1 MRTLLLPALL
11 IAAAV
16 LLSAQDTADHAAEP
30 LAPRKPTQA
39 SSGPYQRPQSGK
51 PYQPQD
57 DFFHY
62 STKLVNKNDVD
73 YGAWLEER
81 RRTFLEASLTNPF
94 FWYSALT
101 TALVMLVML
110 MYGVRVL
117 DERRKLWRAAE
128 LLTDVWNQ
136 DQYSRAVAA
145 AAVEKYNAH
154 MADCNR
160 VIETQLSGRPS
171 ATALDAMDFKER
183 LEVVSAQ
190 RDAFDSE
197 NRSLKAELQKKEAM
211 DSQMSARLDALER
224 RSESNGSGTNA
235 TADTES
241 TRRLIARVNELQQQL
256 EAEQRRNRQL
266 KGA

>member
-1 MRTLLLPALL
+1 MKVSPVLVLI
-11 IAAAV
+11 IAAA
-16 LLSAQDTADHAAEP
+16 
-30 LAPRKPTQA
+30 LAPAQEPANQAAQPNANRKAAQISPV
-39 SSGPYQRPQSGK
+39 PYQRRQTAK

-62 STKLVNKNDVD
+62 STKLVNKNDFD
-73 YGAWLEER
+73 YGAWIEER
-81 RRTFLEASLTNPF
+81 RRAFLEASLTNPF
-94 FWYSALT
+94 FWYGALT
-101 TALVMLVML
+101 TALVMLLMV

-128 LLTDVWNQ
+128 VLTDMWNQ
-136 DQYSRAVAA
+136 EQYSRAVAE

-183 LEVVSAQ
+183 LGVVSAQ

-197 NRSLKAELQKKEAM
+197 NRSLKAELQKKEALL
-211 DSQMSARLDALER
+211 SQMSGRLDALEH
-224 RSESNGSGTNA
+224 RSQTNGSGAGA
-235 TADTES
+235 TADTEA
-241 TRRLIARVNELQQQL
+241 TRRLIGRVNELQQQL
-256 EAEQRRNRQL
+256 EAEQRKNRQL

>member
-1 MRTLLLPALL
+1 MKSAKLLLLMMVTA
-11 IAAAV
+11 
-16 LLSAQDTADHAAEP
+16 LLSAQ
-30 LAPRKPTQA
+30 APDNHPVQPSATQK
-39 SSGPYQRPQSGK
+39 SSQPSPGLYQRPQTGK

-73 YGAWLEER
+73 YGAWIEER
-81 RRTFLEASLTNPF
+81 RRAFLEASLSNPF

-101 TALVMLVML
+101 TGLVMLLML

-117 DERRKLWRAAE
+117 GERRKLWRAAE
-128 LLTDVWNQ
+128 LLTDTWNQ
-136 DQYSRAVAA
+136 EQYSRAVAA

-160 VIETQLSGRPS
+160 VIETQLTGRPS
-171 ATALDAMDFKER
+171 ATALETMDFKER

-197 NRSLKAELQKKEAM
+197 NRSLKAELQKKDAM
-211 DSQMSARLDALER
+211 VGQMSARLDALEH
-224 RSESNGSGTNA
+224 RSETNGSGTGGI
-235 TADTES
+235 ADTDA

-256 EAEQRRNRQL
+256 EAEQRKNRQL

>member
-1 MRTLLLPALL
+1 VQP
-11 IAAAV
+11 
-16 LLSAQDTADHAAEP
+16 SATP
-30 LAPRKPTQA
+30 KST
-39 SSGPYQRPQSGK
+39 SSVPYQRPQTGK
-51 PYQPQD
+51 PDQAQD

-62 STKLVNKNDVD
+62 SAKLVNKNDID
-73 YGAWLEER
+73 YGTWIEER
-81 RRTFLEASLTNPF
+81 RRAFLEASLANPF

-101 TALVMLVML
+101 TGLVMLLML
-110 MYGVRVL
+110 TYGVRVL

-136 DQYSRAVAA
+136 EQYSRAVAA
-145 AAVEKYNAH
+145 AAVEKHNAH

-171 ATALDAMDFKER
+171 ATALETMDFKER

-197 NRSLKAELQKKEAM
+197 NRSLKAELQKKDAM
-211 DSQMSARLDALER
+211 VGQMSARLDALEH
-224 RSESNGSGTNA
+224 RSEINGSGTSA
-235 TADTES
+235 TTDTEA

-256 EAEQRRNRQL
+256 DAEQRKNRQL

>member
-1 MRTLLLPALL
+1 MKSSMLLPLTIL
-11 IAAAV
+11 AAALCAQESV
-16 LLSAQDTADHAAEP
+16 KHSVQSAATPQSKQTSAD
-30 LAPRKPTQA
+30 
-39 SSGPYQRPQSGK
+39 PYERPQAGK
-51 PYQPQD
+51 PYQSHD

-62 STKLVNKNDVD
+62 STKLVNKSDFD
-73 YGAWLEER
+73 YGAWIEER
-81 RRTFLEASLTNPF
+81 RRAFLDASLSNPF

-101 TALVMLVML
+101 TGLVMLLML

-117 DERRKLWRAAE
+117 DEKRKLWRAAE

-136 DQYSRAVAA
+136 DQYSHSVAA

-160 VIETQLSGRPS
+160 VIETQLTGRPS
-171 ATALDAMDFKER
+171 ATALETMDVKER
-183 LEVVSAQ
+183 LEMVSAQ

-197 NRSLKAELQKKEAM
+197 NRSLKAELQKKDAM
-211 DSQMSARLDALER
+211 VGQMSARLDVLER
-224 RSESNGSGTNA
+224 RSETNGTGTGSA
-235 TADTES
+235 ADTEA

-256 EAEQRRNRQL
+256 DAEQRKNRQL

>member
-1 MRTLLLPALL
+1 MKTLQLLPLTMLAITLAAQEPATQPEQPSAARPTKQTPPAL
-11 IAAAV
+11 
-16 LLSAQDTADHAAEP
+16 
-30 LAPRKPTQA
+30 
-39 SSGPYQRPQSGK
+39 YQRPQTGK

-62 STKLVNKNDVD
+62 STKLVNRKDFD
-73 YGAWLEER
+73 YGAWIEER
-81 RRTFLEASLTNPF
+81 RRAFLDASLSNPF

-101 TALVMLVML
+101 TGLVMLLML

-136 DQYSRAVAA
+136 EQYSRATAA

-160 VIETQLSGRPS
+160 VIETQLTGRPS
-171 ATALDAMDFKER
+171 ATTLETMDFKER
-183 LEVVSAQ
+183 LEVASAQ

-197 NRSLKAELQKKEAM
+197 NRSLKAELQKKDTM
-211 DSQMSARLDALER
+211 ISQMSGRLDVLER
-224 RSESNGSGTNA
+224 RSETNGSGAAA
-235 TADTES
+235 TADTEA

-256 EAEQRRNRQL
+256 EAEQRKNRQL

>member
-1 MRTLLLPALL
+1 MKTSSLPLFTMLATTLVAQEPARQPVQPSAARTLEQTP
-11 IAAAV
+11 
-16 LLSAQDTADHAAEP
+16 
-30 LAPRKPTQA
+30 
-39 SSGPYQRPQSGK
+39 SGPYPRPQTVK

-62 STKLVNKNDVD
+62 STELVNKSDFD
-73 YGAWLEER
+73 YGAWIEER
-81 RRTFLEASLTNPF
+81 RRAFFDASLSNPF

-101 TALVMLVML
+101 TGLVMLLML

-128 LLTDVWNQ
+128 LITDVWNQ
-136 DQYSRAVAA
+136 EQYSRAVAA
-145 AAVEKYNAH
+145 IAVERYNAH

-160 VIETQLSGRPS
+160 VIETHLTGRPS
-171 ATALDAMDFKER
+171 ATTFETMDFKER

-197 NRSLKAELQKKEAM
+197 NRSLKAELQKKDTM
-211 DSQMSARLDALER
+211 ISQMSGRLDVLER
-224 RSESNGSGTNA
+224 RSETNGSGTVPSS
-235 TADTES
+235 DTEA

-256 EAEQRRNRQL
+256 EAEQRKNRQL

>member
-1 MRTLLLPALL
+1 MKTSTLLLPTIL
-11 IAAAV
+11 V
-16 LLSAQDTADHAAEP
+16 GLLSAQEP
-30 LAPRKPTQA
+30 ATKSVQSATRKSTPSA
-39 SSGPYQRPQSGK
+39 PYQRPQTGT

-62 STKLVNKNDVD
+62 STKLVNKNDID
-73 YGAWLEER
+73 YGAWIEER
-81 RRTFLEASLTNPF
+81 RRAFLEASLANPF

-101 TALVMLVML
+101 TGLVMLLML
-110 MYGVRVL
+110 IYGVRVL

-136 DQYSRAVAA
+136 EQYSRAVAA
-145 AAVEKYNAH
+145 AAVEKHNAH

-160 VIETQLSGRPS
+160 VIEMQLTGRPS
-171 ATALDAMDFKER
+171 ATALETMDFKER

-190 RDAFDSE
+190 RDGFDSE
-197 NRSLKAELQKKEAM
+197 NRSLKAELQKKDAM
-211 DSQMSARLDALER
+211 VGQMSTRLDALEH
-224 RSESNGSGTNA
+224 RSEANGSGTSG
-235 TADTES
+235 TADTEA

-256 EAEQRRNRQL
+256 DAEQRKNRQL

>member
-1 MRTLLLPALL
+1 MKSSKLLLLVT
-11 IAAAV
+11 IAA
-16 LLSAQDTADHAAEP
+16 LLSAQAPDNHPVQPSATRKSSQP
-30 LAPRKPTQA
+30 L
-39 SSGPYQRPQSGK
+39 SGLYQRPQTGK

-73 YGAWLEER
+73 YGALIEER
-81 RRTFLEASLTNPF
+81 RRAFLEASLSNPF

-101 TALVMLVML
+101 TGLVMLLML

-117 DERRKLWRAAE
+117 GERRKLWRAAE
-128 LLTDVWNQ
+128 LLTDTWNQ
-136 DQYSRAVAA
+136 EQYSRAVAA

-160 VIETQLSGRPS
+160 VIETQLTGRPS
-171 ATALDAMDFKER
+171 ATALETMDFKER

-197 NRSLKAELQKKEAM
+197 NRSLKAELQKKDAM
-211 DSQMSARLDALER
+211 VGQMSSRLDALEH
-224 RSESNGSGTNA
+224 RSETNGSGTGG
-235 TADTES
+235 TTDTDA

-256 EAEQRRNRQL
+256 EAEQRKNRQL

>member
-1 MRTLLLPALL
+1 MKVSPALL
-11 IAAAV
+11 LIIAAA
-16 LLSAQDTADHAAEP
+16 LAPAQEPANQAARPNPNRKSAQISP
-30 LAPRKPTQA
+30 GQ
-39 SSGPYQRPQSGK
+39 YQRPQTAK

-62 STKLVNKNDVD
+62 STKLVNKNDFD
-73 YGAWLEER
+73 YGAWIAER
-81 RRTFLEASLTNPF
+81 RRAFLEASLANPF

-101 TALVMLVML
+101 TGLVMLLML

-128 LLTDVWNQ
+128 VLTDVWNQ
-136 DQYSRAVAA
+136 DQYSRAVAS

-154 MADCNR
+154 MAECNR
-160 VIETQLSGRPS
+160 VVETQLTGRLS
-171 ATALDAMDFKER
+171 ATALETMDFRER

-197 NRSLKAELQKKEAM
+197 NRSLKAELQKKETLL
-211 DSQMSARLDALER
+211 SQMSGRLDALER
-224 RSESNGSGTNA
+224 RSETNGNGIGT
-235 TADTES
+235 TADTEAA
-241 TRRLIARVNELQQQL
+241 RRLIARVNELQQQL
-256 EAEQRRNRQL
+256 EAEQRKNRHL

>member
-1 MRTLLLPALL
+1 MKSAKLLLLMMV
-11 IAAAV
+11 AA
-16 LLSAQDTADHAAEP
+16 LLSAQVTDNQAARP
-30 LAPRKPTQA
+30 SGTRKSSQP
-39 SSGPYQRPQSGK
+39 SSGLYQQPQTRK

-73 YGAWLEER
+73 YGAWIEER
-81 RRTFLEASLTNPF
+81 RRAFLEASLSNPF

-101 TALVMLVML
+101 TGLVMLLML

-117 DERRKLWRAAE
+117 GERRKLWRAAE
-128 LLTDVWNQ
+128 LLTDTWNQ
-136 DQYSRAVAA
+136 EQYSRAVAA

-160 VIETQLSGRPS
+160 VIETQLTGRPS
-171 ATALDAMDFKER
+171 ATALETMDFKER

-197 NRSLKAELQKKEAM
+197 NRSLKAELQKKDAM
-211 DSQMSARLDALER
+211 VGQMSARLDALEH
-224 RSESNGSGTNA
+224 RSETNGSGTSG
-235 TADTES
+235 TADTEA

-256 EAEQRRNRQL
+256 EAEQRKNRQL

>member
-1 MRTLLLPALL
+1 MKTSHVLLFTILATLLAAQEPAVQS
-11 IAAAV
+11 IQPSAARPAK
-16 LLSAQDTADHAAEP
+16 QI
-30 LAPRKPTQA
+30 
-39 SSGPYQRPQSGK
+39 SSGPYQRPQTGK

-62 STKLVNKNDVD
+62 STKLVNKNDFD
-73 YGAWLEER
+73 YGAWIEER
-81 RRTFLEASLTNPF
+81 RRAFLDASLSNPF

-101 TALVMLVML
+101 TGLVMLLML

-136 DQYSRAVAA
+136 EQYSCAVAA
-145 AAVEKYNAH
+145 SAVEKYNAH

-160 VIETQLSGRPS
+160 VIETQLTGRPS
-171 ATALDAMDFKER
+171 ATALETMDFKER
-183 LEVVSAQ
+183 LEVASAQ

-197 NRSLKAELQKKEAM
+197 NRSLKAELQKKDTM
-211 DSQMSARLDALER
+211 ISQMSGRLDVLER
-224 RSESNGSGTNA
+224 RSETNGSSACA
-235 TADTES
+235 TPDTEA

-256 EAEQRRNRQL
+256 EAEQRKNRQL

>member
-1 MRTLLLPALL
+1 MKMSPLMLLIVVAALLPAQDPGNQ
-11 IAAAV
+11 IEQPTANRK
-16 LLSAQDTADHAAEP
+16 SAQ
-30 LAPRKPTQA
+30 APPRL
-39 SSGPYQRPQSGK
+39 YQRPQTGK

-62 STKLVNKNDVD
+62 STKLVNKNDFD
-73 YGAWLEER
+73 YGAWIEER
-81 RRTFLEASLTNPF
+81 RRAFLEASLANPF

-101 TALVMLVML
+101 TGLVMLLML
-110 MYGVRVL
+110 MHGVRVL

-128 LLTDVWNQ
+128 VLTDVWNQ

-145 AAVEKYNAH
+145 SAVEKYNAH
-154 MADCNR
+154 MAECNR
-160 VIETQLSGRPS
+160 VVETQLTGRLS
-171 ATALDAMDFKER
+171 ATVLETMDFNER

-197 NRSLKAELQKKEAM
+197 NRSLKAELQKKETLL
-211 DSQMSARLDALER
+211 SQMSGRLDALER
-224 RSESNGSGTNA
+224 RSGANGTGTGS
-235 TADTES
+235 TADTEA

-256 EAEQRRNRQL
+256 EAEQRKNRQL

>member
-1 MRTLLLPALL
+1 MKTLLLPALM
-11 IAAAV
+11 IAAAAV
-16 LLSAQDTADHAAEP
+16 LSAQESANHAAQP
-30 LAPRKPTQA
+30 SAPRKSTQA

-73 YGAWLEER
+73 YGARLEER
-81 RRTFLEASLTNPF
+81 RRAFLEASLTNPF

-101 TALVMLVML
+101 TALVMLLML
-110 MYGVRVL
+110 MYGIRVL
-117 DERRKLWRAAE
+117 DERRMLWRAAE

-136 DQYSRAVAA
+136 DQYSRVVAA

-154 MADCNR
+154 MAECNR
-160 VIETQLSGRPS
+160 VIEMQLSGRPS

-183 LEVVSAQ
+183 LEVISAQ

-197 NRSLKAELQKKEAM
+197 NRSLKADLQKKEAM
-211 DSQMSARLDALER
+211 LSQMSGRLDALER
-224 RSESNGSGTNA
+224 RSEANGSGTGA
-235 TADTES
+235 TPDSEA

-256 EAEQRRNRQL
+256 EAEQRKNRQL

>member
-1 MRTLLLPALL
+1 MKTLLLPALT

-16 LLSAQDTADHAAEP
+16 LLSAQDSADHAAQP
-30 LAPRKPTQA
+30 APPGKSTQA
-39 SSGPYQRPQSGK
+39 ASRPYQRPLSGK
-51 PYQPQD
+51 QYQQQD

-62 STKLVNKNDVD
+62 SAKLVNKNGVD

-81 RRTFLEASLTNPF
+81 RRAFLEASLTNPF

-101 TALVMLVML
+101 TALMMLLML

-145 AAVEKYNAH
+145 SAVEKYNAH

-171 ATALDAMDFKER
+171 ATALDSMDFKER

-211 DSQMSARLDALER
+211 VSQMSARLDALER
-224 RSESNGSGTNA
+224 RSEANGTGTGA
-235 TADTES
+235 TPDTEA

-256 EAEQRRNRQL
+256 EAEQRKNRQL

>member
-1 MRTLLLPALL
+1 MKTSKLLILTIVAAALL
-11 IAAAV
+11 
-16 LLSAQDTADHAAEP
+16 AQDPANQSVRPSAARQP
-30 LAPRKPTQA
+30 KQP
-39 SSGPYQRPQSGK
+39 SSGEYQRLQTGK

-62 STKLVNKNDVD
+62 STKLVNKNEFD
-73 YGAWLEER
+73 YGAWIEER
-81 RRTFLEASLTNPF
+81 RRAFLDASLTNPF

-101 TALVMLVML
+101 TGLVMLLML
-110 MYGVRVL
+110 MYGVRIL
-117 DERRKLWRAAE
+117 DEKRKLWRAAE

-136 DQYSRAVAA
+136 EQYSRAVAA

-160 VIETQLSGRPS
+160 VIETQLTGRTS
-171 ATALDAMDFKER
+171 ATALETMDVKER
-183 LEVVSAQ
+183 FEVVSAQ

-211 DSQMSARLDALER
+211 LGQMSSRLDALER
-224 RSESNGSGTNA
+224 RAETNGSGPGA
-235 TADTES
+235 TADTEA

-256 EAEQRRNRQL
+256 EAEQRKNRQL

>member
-1 MRTLLLPALL
+1 MTSRLLLCTILATTLTAQETATQPVQSS
-11 IAAAV
+11 AAR
-16 LLSAQDTADHAAEP
+16 P
-30 LAPRKPTQA
+30 PRQT
-39 SSGPYQRPQSGK
+39 SSGPYQHPQTGK

-62 STKLVNKNDVD
+62 STKLVNKSDFD
-73 YGAWLEER
+73 YGAWIEER
-81 RRTFLEASLTNPF
+81 RRAFLNASLSNPF

-101 TALVMLVML
+101 TGLVMLLML

-136 DQYSRAVAA
+136 EQYSRAVAA
-145 AAVEKYNAH
+145 SAVERYNAH

-160 VIETQLSGRPS
+160 VIETQLTGRPS
-171 ATALDAMDFKER
+171 ATALETMDFKER
-183 LEVVSAQ
+183 LEVASAQ

-197 NRSLKAELQKKEAM
+197 NRSLKAELQKKDTM
-211 DSQMSARLDALER
+211 ISQMSGRLDVLER
-224 RSESNGSGTNA
+224 RSETNGSGAAA
-235 TADTES
+235 TSDAEA

-256 EAEQRRNRQL
+256 EAEQRKNRQL

>member
-1 MRTLLLPALL
+1 MKTSRLLLLTILAGLLCAQEPATKS
-11 IAAAV
+11 V
-16 LLSAQDTADHAAEP
+16 QPSAT
-30 LAPRKPTQA
+30 RRST
-39 SSGPYQRPQSGK
+39 SSAPYQRPQTGK
-51 PYQPQD
+51 PDQPQD

-62 STKLVNKNDVD
+62 SAKLVNKNDLD
-73 YGAWLEER
+73 YGAWIEQR
-81 RRTFLEASLTNPF
+81 RRAFLEASLANPF

-101 TALVMLVML
+101 TGLVMLLML

-136 DQYSRAVAA
+136 EQYSRAVAA
-145 AAVEKYNAH
+145 AAVEKHNAH

-171 ATALDAMDFKER
+171 ATALETMDFKER

-197 NRSLKAELQKKEAM
+197 NRSLKAELQKKDAM
-211 DSQMSARLDALER
+211 VGQMSARLDALEH
-224 RSESNGSGTNA
+224 RSEINGSGTSA
-235 TADTES
+235 TTDTEA

-256 EAEQRRNRQL
+256 DAEQRKNRQL